1 MGEFW
6 GADTE
11 ELQELYRT
19 FERGSDTMEDEFR
32 RLGNSMWGF
41 NRPEWEGPD
50 ADAFFAEWE
59 RVANQAYE
67 LYNRIEEMGRQLRE
81 EAQEQDDASEPEDG
95 LLDTLKGLAEQIY
108 AGFNIL
114 KDTAELLWKGVRE
127 GRIDWDALGDGVRR
141 LEDWFKNA
149 DFGRRLSDLLD
160 SKAFRRI
167 GRLVPVLDIYL
178 AYEAFKEADDPLEYI
193 SAAMGVIG
201 MIPHPITMGIGIVGD
216 VIGIA
221 DWASEEFFDYDL
233 SREVSD
239 WFADTVNDGFDQ
251 KRWNPLLA

>member
-1 MGEFW
+1 M
-6 GADTE
+6 
-11 ELQELYRT
+11 
-19 FERGSDTMEDEFR
+19 
-32 RLGNSMWGF
+32 
-41 NRPEWEGPD
+41 
-50 ADAFFAEWE
+50 
-59 RVANQAYE
+59 
-67 LYNRIEEMGRQLRE
+67 
-81 EAQEQDDASEPEDG
+81 
-95 LLDTLKGLAEQIY
+95 
-108 AGFNIL
+108 
-114 KDTAELLWKGVRE
+114 
-127 GRIDWDALGDGVRR
+127 RR